1 MVSITEGI
9 GRLRIGQ
16 LFSKLHNSIRRFSS
30 DASRMVEKNDEVN
43 TDTINEL
50 RDSITERLGNNENID
65 ENKALLRTLDLLLT
79 DKAFIRLVRDDADR
93 WLGFLDAIEESLLKV
108 DKDLGAEDRAEIEK
122 AMGMLHGIRHALR
135 KEG

>member
-30 DASRMVEKNDEVN
+30 DASRMVEKNEEVN

-65 ENKALLRTLDLLLT
+65 ENKALLKTLDLLLT
-79 DKAFIRLVRDDADR
+79 DKAFIRLVRDDAER

-108 DKDLGAEDRAEIEK
+108 DKDLSAEDRAEIEK